1 MNNDQLVNEFMKR
14 IIRYGNVCLFDK
26 SNGFDTQKTD
36 LIISM
41 IIKPL
46 SELDCLSIGLH
57 TLKENKYYYDFL
69 SIDGAKYLTDPH
81 PYPEIEIGEL
91 TYENLVIKFSLNY
104 LISERKKESIK
115 KIRNI
120 STPEYLPEFNC
131 FYMREETKMV
141 PHEMTT
147 IWIKNLYEKFMNS
160 DDVFNPSKKTIKN
173 KNFPWF
179 CYEFI
184 DKKNSF
190 FYHFMM
196 TSQAAIVL
204 FKLENTDMEE
214 ELKSKL
220 RWKILMDSTT
230 IIPSNYSIFS

>member
-1 MNNDQLVNEFMKR
+1 MNRLYNKPPITIPEKMKSQTDIIIFREGEYR
-14 IIRYGNVCLFDK
+14 I
-26 SNGFDTQKTD
+26 T
-36 LIISM
+36 
-41 IIKPL
+41 
-46 SELDCLSIGLH
+46 
-57 TLKENKYYYDFL
+57 NKQ
-69 SIDGAKYLTDPH
+69 
-81 PYPEIEIGEL
+81 
-91 TYENLVIKFSLNY
+91 
-104 LISERKKESIK
+104 
-115 KIRNI
+115 
-120 STPEYLPEFNC
+120 
-131 FYMREETKMV
+131 
-141 PHEMTT
+141 
-147 IWIKNLYEKFMNS
+147 
-160 DDVFNPSKKTIKN
+160 KTIKN